1 VKRNRHD
8 VTHGRA
14 SYSYESY
21 ALRAELKERPDDDYD
36 VIRRRDLDLL
46 SCGQAAATVAGDRRR
61 QRCCLQRARA
71 QWAPN
76 QATAKC
82 ATLRN
87 YGGGGNTPT
96 DGDRRAAADVPP
108 KKRVCYYPLGG
119 ERPRWV
125 FKDDTVLGDKKKK
138 IIIIKN
144 CTQIVHHVKEAAVGF
159 SRRTV
164 VGKKM

>member
-1 VKRNRHD
+1 MKRNRHD
-8 VTHGRA
+8 ETHGRA

-21 ALRAELKERPDDDYD
+21 ALRAELRERPDDDYD

-46 SCGQAAATVAGDRRR
+46 SCGQAAAAVAGDRRR

-76 QATAKC
+76 QATARAAAKC

-96 DGDRRAAADVPP
+96 DGDRRAAADVPQKNVSVITRSVASGP
-108 KKRVCYYPLGG
+108 VGFSKTTPCHATKI
-119 ERPRWV
+119 
-125 FKDDTVLGDKKKK
+125 KKK
-138 IIIIKN
+138 IVRKSY
-144 CTQIVHHVKEAAVGF
+144 T
-159 SRRTV
+159 T
-164 VGKKM
+164 